1 MVRARDPG
9 GRSFLT
15 AVLEPSTQVVA
26 DMKYSGDQEWS
37 PSHGARSLPE
47 PTSTQKLE
55 PPKTIQFRDLA
66 TAMASNIS

>member
-37 PSHGARSLPE
+37 PLYVGSDPDFVALREEAERGVHRGGS
-47 PTSTQKLE
+47 SS
-55 PPKTIQFRDLA
+55 PP
-66 TAMASNIS
+66 